1 MSRYIDADKLALF
14 IVEHLPRS
22 APQDAYDAYFDVM
35 RMLKDERATPTA
47 DVEEVKHAKWVDENC
62 SNCGTRMPIT
72 TVYYRGNLVFKY
84 EGEINYCPNCGA
96 IIDKEKEG

>member
-1 MSRYIDADKLALF
+1 MNRYIDGDALF
-14 IVEHLPRS
+14 SEVTNSYRWATGEARKAYRNVLDMIC
-22 APQDAYDAYFDVM
+22 DADN
-35 RMLKDERATPTA
+35 K
-47 DVEEVKHAKWVDENC
+47 DVEEVRHAKWVDENC

-96 IIDKEKEG
+96 IIDKEKEE